1 MRSGLEKPAGS
12 MMESRTRSENGCP
25 KAKVERR
32 WVMAMLDVAAW
43 VFIATFFVAIVWTM
57 VGASNVNPLPRRVPP
72 QLWVVVGS
80 VVPFICGVIWLAI
93 RNGRRIA
100 DGIARLQRLDPAIT
114 LERLPAL
121 GMIFIVIAIL
131 LAALLSQFLDLGRG

>member
-1 MRSGLEKPAGS
+1 MGS
-12 MMESRTRSENGCP
+12 MMESRTRSENESP
-25 KAKVERR
+25 KAKVQRR
-32 WVMAMLDVAAW
+32 WVMAMLDIGAW
-43 VFIATFFVAIVWTM
+43 VFITTFFVAIVWTIF
-57 VGASNVNPLPRRVPP
+57 GAPNINPPPRKVPP
-72 QLWVVVGS
+72 QVWVVVGS
-80 VVPFICGVIWLAI
+80 FVPFICGVIWLAF

-121 GMIFIVIAIL
+121 GMIFIVIVIL